1 MKSLIVTFMFL
12 FSLEAY
18 SNSCNNPS
26 MIINQTTFDLTSNTT
41 VNPTITVRANT
52 SPGGCDFFITFDY
65 GLASSYSSRALRRS
79 PYSWPITLS
88 KNSTGTQI
96 LKRFPDIGSVNDVLN
111 GTLAAGSS
119 NRQLNVNY
127 FAILNVENPWLYY
140 GLFSDTF
147 TVSLYIGSPTGSSTF
162 VESKTLTFQY
172 TAPKKVDISISN
184 SGGSFALNDFTET
197 LNFGTLSPGTVRSCD
212 AILKYNA
219 GYILYASSLNNSS
232 LKQESG
238 SATIPY
244 TVKFNNTTFNLSNS
258 ASSPVEIAREL
269 GVSPASGRVIPIS
282 ATIGSFGVKPSG
294 EYKDTITL
302 TVQSAE

>member
-1 MKSLIVTFMFL
+1 MKSLVVAFIFL
-12 FSLEAY
+12 FSLEAFAA
-18 SNSCNNPS
+18 NCNNPT
-26 MIINQTTFDLTSNTT
+26 MLIAQTTFDLSSNTT

-65 GLASSYSSRALRRS
+65 GLASSYTGRALRRS
-79 PYSWPITLS
+79 PYSWPFTLS

-96 LKRFPDIGSVNDVLN
+96 LKKIPDVAGPNDVLS
-111 GTLAAGSS
+111 GTLTSGSS
-119 NRQLNVNY
+119 NRQVSVNY
-127 FAILNVENPWLYY
+127 FAILSVENPWLYY

-147 TVSLYIGSPTGSSTF
+147 TASLYIGSANGSYTF
-162 VESKTLTFQY
+162 IESKTLTFQY

-184 SGGSFALNDFTET
+184 SGGSFDVNDFTET

-219 GYILYASSLNNSS
+219 GYILYASSANNSS

-244 TVKFNNTTFNLSNS
+244 TIKFNNTSFNLSNS

-269 GVSPASGRVIPIS
+269 GVSPASGRVVPIS

-294 EYKDTITL
+294 IYKDTITL